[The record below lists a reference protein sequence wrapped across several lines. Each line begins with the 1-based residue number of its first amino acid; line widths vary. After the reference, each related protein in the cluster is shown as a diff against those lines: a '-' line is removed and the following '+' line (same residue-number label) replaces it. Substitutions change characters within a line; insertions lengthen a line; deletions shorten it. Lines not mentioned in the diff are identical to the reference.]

1 VNDLTVAL
9 AIVGGVALAGVLAHG
24 AWQARRAGPRRAV
37 PSPSAAAREQLEP
50 VLTDGDGSNLGAGGD
65 IDGPDLTLP
74 RSAVRRNPAR
84 LDALIDAIATLKPE
98 APAPVF
104 SGTLVL
110 SHLPPTRRVGSKPL
124 AVEGLDPQTGEW
136 EPISAGASYSTLQVG
151 VLLANRTGA
160 LNEIEYSE
168 FVQRVQTLA
177 DAVGAIAE
185 LPDMLDVVAR
195 ARELDTF
202 ASAHD
207 AQLALHLQARGAAWS
222 LGYLQQHALQHG
234 FVQGPVPGRLVL
246 ASPED
251 GAPPMLVLSFDAQ
264 AALAEQ
270 PELAALR
277 DVTLS
282 FDVAQTE
289 ASHAPFAAW
298 QSSASALAAD
308 IDALLVDDNG
318 RPFGVEAFASVGAE
332 LERLYAALAERDLAA
347 GSPAARRL
355 FS

>member
-1 VNDLTVAL
+1 MNDLTVAL

-24 AWQARRAGPRRAV
+24 AWQARRAGPRRAA
-37 PSPSAAAREQLEP
+37 PSPAAAAREQLEP
-50 VLTDGDGSNLGAGGD
+50 VLTHANAGGGSRSD
-65 IDGPDLTLP
+65 ADGPDLTLP
-74 RSAVRRNPAR
+74 RSAGRRNPAR

-98 APAPVF
+98 ATELVF
-104 SGTLVL
+104 SGALVF

-124 AVEGLDPQTGEW
+124 AVEGLDTQTGDW
-136 EPISAGASYSTLQVG
+136 EPISADASYSALQVG

-185 LPDMLDVVAR
+185 SPDMLDVVGR

-222 LGYLQQHALQHG
+222 LGYLQQHALRHG
-234 FVQGPVPGRLVL
+234 FVPGPVPGRLVL
-246 ASPED
+246 ASPDE

-289 ASHAPFAAW
+289 ASREPFTAW

-308 IDALLVDDNG
+308 VDAVLVDDNG
-318 RPFGVEAFASVGAE
+318 RPFGVEAFASIGAE
-332 LERLYAALAERDLAA
+332 LERLYAALAEHDLAA